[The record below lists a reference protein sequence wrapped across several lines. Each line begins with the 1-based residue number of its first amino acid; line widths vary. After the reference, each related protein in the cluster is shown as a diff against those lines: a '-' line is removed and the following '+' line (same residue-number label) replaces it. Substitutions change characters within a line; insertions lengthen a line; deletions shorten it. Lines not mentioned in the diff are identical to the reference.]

1 MFTYEFLQNYWWFI
15 LSLLGGLLVFILFV
29 QGGNALIFIAGKND
43 EDRRIIINSTGRK
56 WEFTFTTL
64 VTFGGAF
71 FASFP
76 LFYST
81 SFGGAYWVWFLI
93 LLTFVLQGVSYEF
106 QNKVG
111 NILGTKTFQAFL
123 TFNGVMGPF
132 LLGAAVA
139 TFFTGSEFI
148 VNKDAI
154 GIAHSPVISSWG
166 NAWHGVEA
174 LANPINV
181 LFALAVTFLAACLGS
196 LYMINNIEDQKLT
209 DNIRK
214 TFPIFVGLFLLTFL
228 SSLTMILLSEGFAVT
243 SGGEVFMEKYKY
255 LHNLIQMPLV
265 AVIFLVGVVFVL
277 YGFVKTIFVKTY
289 NKGIWWAGAGTVFT
303 VMALLM
309 LAGYNSTSFYPS
321 TLNLQ
326 SSLTLQN
333 ACSSE
338 FTLKAMT
345 IVSFVI
351 PFVLAYIV
359 YAWKSIDIKSITRKE
374 IETTDYKY

>member
-15 LSLLGGLLVFILFV
+15 LSLLGGLLVFLLFV
-29 QGGNALIFIAGKND
+29 QGGNALIFIVGKND

-196 LYMINNIEDQKLT
+196 LYMINNIEDQKLK

-243 SGGEVFMEKYKY
+243 SDGEVFMEKYKY
-255 LHNLIQMPLV
+255 LHNLIQMNLV

>member
-15 LSLLGGLLVFILFV
+15 LSLLGGLLVFLLFV
-29 QGGNALIFIAGKND
+29 QGGNALIFIVGKND

-166 NAWHGVEA
+166 KAWHGVEA

-181 LFALAVTFLAACLGS
+181 LFALAVTFLAVCLGS

-243 SGGEVFMEKYKY
+243 PDGEVFMEKYKY

-374 IETTDYKY
+374 IETTKYKY

>member
-15 LSLLGGLLVFILFV
+15 LSLLGGLLVFLLFV
-29 QGGNALIFIAGKND
+29 QGGNALIFIVGKND

-196 LYMINNIEDQKLT
+196 LYMINNIEDQKLK

-228 SSLTMILLSEGFAVT
+228 SSLTMILLSEGFAVA
-243 SGGEVFMEKYKY
+243 SDGEVFMEKYKY